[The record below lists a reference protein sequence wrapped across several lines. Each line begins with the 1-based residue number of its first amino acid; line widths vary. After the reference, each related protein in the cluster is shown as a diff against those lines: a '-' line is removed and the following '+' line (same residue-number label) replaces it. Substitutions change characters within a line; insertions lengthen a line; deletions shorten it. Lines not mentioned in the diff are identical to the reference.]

1 MTEDDPR
8 LAMIRGNA
16 ALVFHELGPIAGH
29 EFGYG
34 PESVAWVDGY
44 IERQR
49 RRLDDADAVS
59 SLVSVLGSYLGEAVI
74 KAAGGAW
81 DVHERDEIGIRFDN
95 GDWCFP
101 FSKVA
106 KQFAC
111 GTAEGGESILSF
123 YNVSIGLI
131 ANGRLGEAASAGDDA
146 RTGETQS

>member
-8 LAMIRGNA
+8 LVMIRGNA
-16 ALVFHELGPIAGH
+16 ALVLNELGPISGIDG
-29 EFGYG
+29 FGYG
-34 PESVAWVDGY
+34 PESIAWVDGY

-49 RRLDDADAVS
+49 QRMDDPDAVS

-74 KAAGGAW
+74 NGAGGAW
-81 DVHERDEIGIRFDN
+81 DVHARDEIGVRFDN

-111 GTAEGGESILSF
+111 GTGEGGESVLSF
-123 YNVSIGLI
+123 YNVSVGYI
-131 ANGRLGEAASAGDDA
+131 AGMNVEEAP
-146 RTGETQS
+146 E

>member
-16 ALVFHELGPIAGH
+16 ALVVDELGPISGVVP
-29 EFGYG
+29 FDFG

-44 IERQR
+44 IARQR
-49 RRLDDADAVS
+49 QRMDDPNAVS

-74 KAAGGAW
+74 KAAGGTW
-81 DVHERDEIGIRFDN
+81 DVHERDEIGVQFDN

-123 YNVSIGLI
+123 YNVSIGYI
-131 ANGRLGEAASAGDDA
+131 AGGALGEATDGSAS
-146 RTGETQS
+146 GEA

>member
-8 LAMIRGNA
+8 LVMIRGNA
-16 ALVFHELGPIAGH
+16 ALVVDELGPISGLDP
-29 EFGYG
+29 FDYG
-34 PESVAWVDGY
+34 PDSVAWVDGY

-49 RRLDDADAVS
+49 QRMDDPEAVS

-81 DVHERDEIGIRFDN
+81 DVHARDEIGIRFEN

-111 GTAEGGESILSF
+111 GTADSGESILSF
-123 YNVSIGLI
+123 YNVSIGYI
-131 ANGRLGEAASAGDDA
+131 AGGALRDVAGGATSDEA
-146 RTGETQS
+146 

>member
-16 ALVFHELGPIAGH
+16 ALVVDELGPISGID
-29 EFGYG
+29 FGFDAS
-34 PESVAWVDGY
+34 SVAWVDGY

-49 RRLDDADAVS
+49 ERFAGKDEAAQ
-59 SLVSVLGSYLGEAVI
+59 LVAVLGSWLGEAII

-81 DVHERDEIGIRFDN
+81 DVHVRDEIGVRFEN

-106 KQFAC
+106 KQFAH
-111 GTAEGGESILSF
+111 GQADGGETLLAF
-123 YNVSIGLI
+123 YNVSIDLI
-131 ANGRLGEAASAGDDA
+131 ANGRLAVAADYEPSDKEGDA
-146 RTGETQS
+146 

>member
-1 MTEDDPR
+1 
-8 LAMIRGNA
+8 MIRGNA
-16 ALVFHELGPIAGH
+16 ALVLGELGPISGI
-29 EFGYG
+29 EDFGLG

-49 RRLDDADAVS
+49 GRMDDANAVS
-59 SLVSVLGSYLGEAVI
+59 SLVSVLGSYLGEAII

-81 DVHERDEIGIRFDN
+81 DVHERDEIGVRFDN

-111 GTAEGGESILSF
+111 ASAEGGDSILSF
-123 YNVSIGLI
+123 YNVSIGYI
-131 ANGRLGEAASAGDDA
+131 AGGPLGEAAGGTAS
-146 RTGETQS
+146 GEA

>member
-8 LAMIRGNA
+8 LAMIRANA
-16 ALVFHELGPIAGH
+16 ALVVDELGPISGIAG
-29 EFGYG
+29 FDFG

-49 RRLDDADAVS
+49 QRMTDPNAVS
-59 SLVSVLGSYLGEAVI
+59 SLVSVLGSYLGEAI
-74 KAAGGAW
+74 IQAAGGAW
-81 DVHERDEIGIRFDN
+81 EVHERDEIGIRFDS

-111 GTAEGGESILSF
+111 GTEDGGESILSF
-123 YNVSIGLI
+123 YNVSLGYI
-131 ANGRLGEAASAGDDA
+131 APGSLREEAGSASSG
-146 RTGETQS
+146 GS

>member
-8 LAMIRGNA
+8 LVMIRGNA
-16 ALVFHELGPIAGH
+16 ALVLNELGPISGIDG
-29 EFGYG
+29 FGYG
-34 PESVAWVDGY
+34 PESIAWVDGY

-49 RRLDDADAVS
+49 QRMDDPDAVS

-74 KAAGGAW
+74 NAAGGAW
-81 DVHERDEIGIRFDN
+81 DVHARDEIGVRFDN

-111 GTAEGGESILSF
+111 GTGEGGESVLSF
-123 YNVSIGLI
+123 YNVSVGYI
-131 ANGRLGEAASAGDDA
+131 AGMNVEEAP
-146 RTGETQS
+146 E

>member
-16 ALVFHELGPIAGH
+16 VLVVDELGPISGLQP
-29 EFGYG
+29 FDYG

-49 RRLDDADAVS
+49 QRMDDPEAVS

-81 DVHERDEIGIRFDN
+81 DVHARDEIGIRFEN

-111 GTAEGGESILSF
+111 GTTDSGESILSF
-123 YNVSIGLI
+123 YNVSIGFI
-131 ANGRLGEAASAGDDA
+131 AGGAAGEAAAGRSSGDA
-146 RTGETQS
+146 

>member
-16 ALVFHELGPIAGH
+16 ALVVEELGPISGL
-29 EFGYG
+29 EFGFG

-49 RRLDDADAVS
+49 ARLTEPDTVA
-59 SLVSVLGSYLGEAVI
+59 SLVSVLGSYLGEAII

-81 DVHERDEIGIRFDN
+81 DVHERDEIGVRFEN

-106 KQFAC
+106 KQFAD
-111 GTAEGGESILSF
+111 GGGEGGESILGF
-123 YNVSIGLI
+123 YNVSIDFI
-131 ANGRLGEAASAGDDA
+131 ANGRLGDAASD
-146 RTGETQS
+146 GEPSEGAAS

>member
-16 ALVFHELGPIAGH
+16 ALVLAELGPISGLDD
-29 EFGYG
+29 FGYG
-34 PESVAWVDGY
+34 PESIAWVDGY

-49 RRLDDADAVS
+49 QRTDDPEAVS
-59 SLVSVLGSYLGEAVI
+59 SLVSVLGSFLGEAVI

-81 DVHERDEIGIRFDN
+81 DVHARDEIGVRFEN

-111 GTAEGGESILSF
+111 GTEDGGESILSF
-123 YNVSIGLI
+123 YNVSVGLI
-131 ANGRLGEAASAGDDA
+131 AGDAAREAAAGPSS
-146 RTGETQS
+146 GERA

>member
-16 ALVFHELGPIAGH
+16 NLVLEELGPISGLA
-29 EFGYG
+29 FGYG

-49 RRLDDADAVS
+49 LRILEPDAVA

-74 KAAGGAW
+74 AAAGGAW
-81 DVHERDEIGIRFDN
+81 DVHERDEIGVRFAS

-111 GTAEGGESILSF
+111 GTAESGESILSF
-123 YNVSIGLI
+123 YTVSIEFI
-131 ANGRLGEAASAGDDA
+131 AGGRPVAAGAGDDLEA
-146 RTGETQS
+146 PQ

>member
-16 ALVFHELGPIAGH
+16 ALVVDELGPISGIDG
-29 EFGYG
+29 FGYG
-34 PESVAWVDGY
+34 QESVAWVDGY
-44 IERQR
+44 IARQR
-49 RRLDDADAVS
+49 QRMDDPDAVS

-74 KAAGGAW
+74 AAAGGAW
-81 DVHERDEIGIRFDN
+81 DVHARDEIGVRFDN

-111 GTAEGGESILSF
+111 GAADGGESILSF
-123 YNVSIGLI
+123 YNVSIGFI
-131 ANGRLGEAASAGDDA
+131 AGGAMRGAADGTESGEV
-146 RTGETQS
+146 

>member
-16 ALVFHELGPIAGH
+16 ALVLDELGPISGLQPFD
-29 EFGYG
+29 FG
-34 PESVAWVDGY
+34 PQSVAWVDGY

-49 RRLDDADAVS
+49 QRMDDPAAVA

-81 DVHERDEIGIRFDN
+81 AVHERDEIGVRFET

-111 GTAEGGESILSF
+111 GTAEGGGESILSF
-123 YNVSIGLI
+123 YNVSVGFI
-131 ANGRLGEAASAGDDA
+131 AGGAAGEAAGDSSPGQA
-146 RTGETQS
+146 

>member
-16 ALVFHELGPIAGH
+16 ALVVDELGPISGLDP
-29 EFGYG
+29 FDYG
-34 PESVAWVDGY
+34 PDAVAWVDGY

-49 RRLDDADAVS
+49 QRMDDPEAVS

-81 DVHERDEIGIRFDN
+81 DVHARDEIGVRFDN

-111 GTAEGGESILSF
+111 GTADGGESILSF
-123 YNVSIGLI
+123 YNVSIGFI
-131 ANGRLGEAASAGDDA
+131 AGGAAGEAAVASDDVEA
-146 RTGETQS
+146 PE

>member
-8 LAMIRGNA
+8 LVMIRGNA
-16 ALVFHELGPIAGH
+16 ALVVDELGPISGLDP
-29 EFGYG
+29 FDYG
-34 PESVAWVDGY
+34 PDSVAWVDGY

-49 RRLDDADAVS
+49 QRMDDPDAVS

-81 DVHERDEIGIRFDN
+81 DVHARDEIGICFEN

-111 GTAEGGESILSF
+111 GTVDGGESILSF
-123 YNVSIGLI
+123 YNVSIGYI
-131 ANGRLGEAASAGDDA
+131 AGGALRDVAGSTPSQEA
-146 RTGETQS
+146 